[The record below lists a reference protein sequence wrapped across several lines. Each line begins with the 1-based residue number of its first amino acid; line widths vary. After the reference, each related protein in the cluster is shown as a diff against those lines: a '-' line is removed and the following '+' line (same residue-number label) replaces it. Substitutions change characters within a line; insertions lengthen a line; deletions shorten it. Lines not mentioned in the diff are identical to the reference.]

1 MKAGEFLAA
10 IKTQRPDRKY
20 LYYDEEYRVMIE
32 ITRSICNA
40 EIYYDIVCGPFES
53 FGVNNWVASNIT
65 DDFVFAG
72 YYHEYANG
80 HITNEDFFELKVKNL
95 IPKGMQV
102 EMGDVL
108 NHGGEEVEFTFSK
121 RGAGREEYE
130 KSEKDAMW
138 ERD

>member
-20 LYYDEEYRVMIE
+20 LYWDDEHRIMLEVV
-32 ITRSICNA
+32 RSICDA
-40 EIYYDIVCGPFES
+40 DIYYDVTYGPFES
-53 FGVNNWVASNIT
+53 FGVNNWVKS
-65 DDFVFAG
+65 DLSDYHVFGG

-80 HITNEDFFELKVKNL
+80 HITSEDFFELWTASL
-95 IPKGMQV
+95 IAKGM
-102 EMGDVL
+102 EIDPGDTV
-108 NHGGEEVEFTFSK
+108 
-121 RGAGREEYE
+121 APAEYE